1 MKNTRILN
9 ILVAIVMVFGLIL
22 WIRTGMADE
31 DGLKTNADLQ
41 ASILNP
47 FSYLT
52 FFLMVVSTGAAV
64 IFSMMNIVK
73 HPDALKRSLMGLAAM
88 AIILV
93 VAYLVS
99 SGSGIV
105 MDITGKEELA
115 SATVSRWVSTGIWY
129 SVFLGGIGMLSFVV
143 DFAKSFAK

>member
-9 ILVAIVMVFGLIL
+9 ILVAIVMVIGLIL

-31 DGLKTNADLQ
+31 DSLKTNADLQ

-47 FSYLT
+47 FTYLT
-52 FFLMVVSTGAAV
+52 FFLVAVSTGAAV

-73 HPDALKRSLMGLAAM
+73 HPEALKRSLMGLAAM
-88 AIILV
+88 AVILLI
-93 VAYLVS
+93 AYFISPDNV
-99 SGSGIV
+99 V

-115 SATVSRWVSTGIWY
+115 SASVSKWVSTGIWY
-129 SVFLGGIGMLSFVV
+129 SVILGGLGLLSFVV